1 MWLYQRYYME
11 MRDYGDGILKCVVI
25 SVLLLPPRR
34 ENVRY
39 LQALQNHIFRLV
51 ILSERRG
58 MDCTCSILLAKR
70 ISAFQPH
77 VL

>member
-34 ENVRY
+34 ENVR
-39 LQALQNHIFRLV
+39 
-51 ILSERRG
+51 LSSNIAESHFP
-58 MDCTCSILLAKR
+58 TCNS
-70 ISAFQPH
+70 F
-77 VL
+77 